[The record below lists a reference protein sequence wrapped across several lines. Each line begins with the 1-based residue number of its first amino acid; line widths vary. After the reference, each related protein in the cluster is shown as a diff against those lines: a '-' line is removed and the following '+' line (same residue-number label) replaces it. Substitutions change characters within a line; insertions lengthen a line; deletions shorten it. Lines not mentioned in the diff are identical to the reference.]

1 MLGKF
6 MPELISAVQLT
17 KKNSPSTRQSYGKRV
32 AKYYELELILEG
44 SGTIVTD
51 HQRIQTI
58 PERLFIRKPGM
69 HLEGFT
75 PYYSYYIVFS
85 DESGRLADLNLPLYL
100 DGMGQLTVLFKTIRN
115 NFIYPDF
122 ASELEI
128 KSCILKI
135 FSAIIRHNSEMTSP
149 AAIESIQYI
158 KKHLGEELSVSS
170 LAHASGYSLNHYIN
184 LFKKAVGETPSGFIR
199 RCRIQKACELLE
211 ETNETIEVI
220 AQICGFGNFSYF
232 FRSFKKIQGQTPH
245 EYRKSI
251 RIYKGLGD

>member
-1 MLGKF
+1 MHWLHILCTKSQYSGGSGFHDGK
-6 MPELISAVQLT
+6 IYAGTNIRSAADKEKL
-17 KKNSPSTRQSYGKRV
+17 PSNRQSYGKRV

-115 NFIYPDF
+115 NFIYPDL

-128 KSCILKI
+128 RSCILKI
-135 FSAIIRHNSEMTSP
+135 FSAIIRNTSEMASP
-149 AAIESIQYI
+149 TAIESIQYI

-170 LAHASGYSLNHYIN
+170 L
-184 LFKKAVGETPSGFIR
+184 P
-199 RCRIQKACELLE
+199 LLPG
-211 ETNETIEVI
+211 T
-220 AQICGFGNFSYF
+220 A
-232 FRSFKKIQGQTPH
+232 
-245 EYRKSI
+245 
-251 RIYKGLGD
+251 